1 MCRDNSCLL
10 MFKLASK
17 GLMILFAIITIYYPE
32 SLFPVFTAIA
42 LIIFCWCAVLLV
54 VREALE
60 K

>member
-1 MCRDNSCLL
+1 